1 MINIKLEGKMTIEQ
15 ALKRYKMRFSKHKVI
30 EELRERT
37 HYVKDSVKRRDELNR
52 AKYRETK
59 RREENGE

>member
-37 HYVKDSVKRRDELNR
+37 HYVKDSVKRRDELKR
-52 AKYRETK
+52 AEYRETK
-59 RREENGE
+59 RREEKGE

>member
-37 HYVKDSVKRRDELNR
+37 HYVKDSVKRRDELKK
-52 AKYRETK
+52 AEYRERK

>member
-1 MINIKLEGKMTIEQ
+1 MTIEQ

-37 HYVKDSVKRRDELNR
+37 HYVKDSVKRRDKLKKAE
-52 AKYRETK
+52 YRETK
-59 RREENGE
+59 RREETGE

>member
-1 MINIKLEGKMTIEQ
+1 MIHIKLEGKMTIEQ

-37 HYVKDSVKRRDELNR
+37 HYVKDSVKRRDELKK
-52 AKYRETK
+52 AEYRERK